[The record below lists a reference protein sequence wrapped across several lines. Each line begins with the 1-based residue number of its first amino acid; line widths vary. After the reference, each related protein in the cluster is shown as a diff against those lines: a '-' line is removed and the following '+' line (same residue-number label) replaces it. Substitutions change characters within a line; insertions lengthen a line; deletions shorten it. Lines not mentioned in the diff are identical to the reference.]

1 MHPAF
6 ALSALAAAAV
16 LAGGNA
22 SAATLNEAAM
32 PGGAFS
38 GSWRAPTE
46 VTNGFETI
54 SGTGRQNVF
63 DNFVFTGLPAGA
75 QKLTLTFSAPKGI
88 GYSYSAG
95 GAVLYDSQRFD
106 YGWDGTYGANVQ
118 IDYYKR
124 SKSYEIAL
132 GDSFS
137 GKLYLALNFTH
148 GSDLAYT
155 IGVPSN
161 ATPVTASPVPVPG
174 GVVLIGSAVA
184 ALAGLG
190 LARRRRAVP
199 A

>member
-1 MHPAF
+1 MTALHKTNVTGVLQNKKTTSEIGLNGHGVTLDLSGAMYFAGEGVLLVADLHFEKGSAF
-6 ALSALAAAAV
+6 AKRGMFLPPYDTRETLAA
-16 LAGGNA
+16 L
-22 SAATLNEAAM
+22 S
-32 PGGAFS
+32 
-38 GSWRAPTE
+38 E
-46 VTNGFETI
+46 V
-54 SGTGRQNVF
+54 V
-63 DNFVFTGLPAGA
+63 A
-75 QKLTLTFSAPKGI
+75 
-88 GYSYSAG
+88 
-95 GAVLYDSQRFD
+95 RFD
-106 YGWDGTYGANVQ
+106 PRTV
-118 IDYYKR
+118 
-124 SKSYEIAL
+124 IAL